1 MSLQKKKII
10 VKTTPHASVTFFFK
24 NYTVYIYIYSSKNR
38 FQQSY
43 LPWKGSVWN
52 MKMKNI
58 YIALRGKL
66 IFIQIFSLS
75 NKYWCLNTVPAI
87 LRDEEKIQYKSLHS
101 AAPHITSIKIKHN
114 ICLFLYISS
123 VQFLE
128 QSVSG
133 FVTISF
139 TRCVSVHQILPGL
152 VCSAF
157 NLVSTEDLR
166 DSNNKLTPPLWSIL
180 EFIK

>member
-1 MSLQKKKII
+1 M
-10 VKTTPHASVTFFFK
+10 
-24 NYTVYIYIYSSKNR
+24 YIYSSKNR

-114 ICLFLYISS
+114 ICLFFYISVLYNFWNS
-123 VQFLE
+123 LWVDLWQFLL
-128 QSVSG
+128 QGVFQYTKYFLGWSA
-133 FVTISF
+133 
-139 TRCVSVHQILPGL
+139 VHLTWFPQRIWETAKTNWHPLCGL
-152 VCSAF
+152 F
-157 NLVSTEDLR
+157 WNLSSKQLIIR
-166 DSNNKLTPPLWSIL
+166 FKFL
-180 EFIK
+180 